1 MKNLLASKEWLIE
14 EKLRDFSP
22 QKQHTYE
29 SLFTLGNGYMGLRGI
44 FEESPE
50 GSMPGTYI
58 AGVFDKSVAQV
69 EELINLPNPLDI
81 RIASEGEKLDIKSMK
96 VLKHYRAL
104 DMKNGLLYRNTLF
117 KDAWGRKINYESS
130 RFLSYDNHHLVAM
143 KIKLTAVN
151 APVKLIIQDCIDDS
165 VANQG
170 GILEG
175 KKRHVKVIDA
185 DAESHLNYLC
195 MRSYTY
201 KIWIAYST
209 LLCIKQGKSETCA
222 TQRIQNISLKK
233 NESVT
238 ITKYITIHTSRHI
251 SRKRIKAVSSA
262 AVKEVSRAGF
272 KKLLKDHKSAWSEL
286 WKNSDVIIEGDK
298 DVQKAIRFNIYHLL
312 IAAGR
317 WSKDVSIPAKTL
329 SGEGY
334 RGHVFWDT
342 EIFIMPFFSMTQP
355 EVTKKLLLYRYKRL
369 NKARERAQ
377 SFDYKGALF
386 PWESA
391 ATGVE
396 TTPGYSK
403 DLDGSVIEI
412 HTQDYEHH
420 ISADIA
426 YAVYNY
432 FLYTNDEKFILRYGL
447 EMVFETARFYA
458 SRVSYNKAKDVY
470 EINDVI
476 GPDEFHIGVDNNAY
490 TNYMAKWNLLY
501 AVALN
506 DYYGKKARA
515 RLKKV
520 RKRLKVTDKEVTAW
534 FNIAQK
540 IYFEFSK
547 KNNLIEQFD
556 GYFKKKD
563 ITVSEWEKDF
573 IPAPP
578 KSFPLK
584 KIGTT
589 QFVKQA
595 DVIML
600 FFLFPQNFTEEQIKK
615 NYYYYVKRTLH
626 KSSLSPSIHAAVGS
640 WIKDNLRAYVYF
652 IYSVMADVQDR
663 HGNSGDGIHGA
674 SLGGTYQ
681 SVIRGFAGV
690 IVDELGIKLR
700 PNLPGHWKRI
710 RFKMK
715 YRDFVLSFNISRR
728 QITVSCRR
736 YRNISPCKEV
746 KLQYNEKE
754 YYLASNKKLIIR
766 L

>member
-1 MKNLLASKEWLIE
+1 
-14 EKLRDFSP
+14 
-22 QKQHTYE
+22 
-29 SLFTLGNGYMGLRGI
+29 
-44 FEESPE
+44 
-50 GSMPGTYI
+50 
-58 AGVFDKSVAQV
+58 
-69 EELINLPNPLDI
+69 
-81 RIASEGEKLDIKSMK
+81 
-96 VLKHYRAL
+96 
-104 DMKNGLLYRNTLF
+104 
-117 KDAWGRKINYESS
+117 
-130 RFLSYDNHHLVAM
+130 
-143 KIKLTAVN
+143 
-151 APVKLIIQDCIDDS
+151 
-165 VANQG
+165 
-170 GILEG
+170 
-175 KKRHVKVIDA
+175 
-185 DAESHLNYLC
+185 
-195 MRSYTY
+195 
-201 KIWIAYST
+201 
-209 LLCIKQGKSETCA
+209 
-222 TQRIQNISLKK
+222 
-233 NESVT
+233 
-238 ITKYITIHTSRHI
+238 
-251 SRKRIKAVSSA
+251 
-262 AVKEVSRAGF
+262 
-272 KKLLKDHKSAWSEL
+272 
-286 WKNSDVIIEGDK
+286 
-298 DVQKAIRFNIYHLL
+298 
-312 IAAGR
+312 
-317 WSKDVSIPAKTL
+317 
-329 SGEGY
+329 
-334 RGHVFWDT
+334 
-342 EIFIMPFFSMTQP
+342 
-355 EVTKKLLLYRYKRL
+355 
-369 NKARERAQ
+369 
-377 SFDYKGALF
+377 
-386 PWESA
+386 
-391 ATGVE
+391 
-396 TTPGYSK
+396 
-403 DLDGSVIEI
+403 
-412 HTQDYEHH
+412 
-420 ISADIA
+420 
-426 YAVYNY
+426 
-432 FLYTNDEKFILRYGL
+432 
-447 EMVFETARFYA
+447 
-458 SRVSYNKAKDVY
+458 
-470 EINDVI
+470 
-476 GPDEFHIGVDNNAY
+476 
-490 TNYMAKWNLLY
+490 
-501 AVALN
+501 
-506 DYYGKKARA
+506 
-515 RLKKV
+515 V